1 MINFFNIGERSET
14 RMHHLVDTMKF
25 PVTVFDKANGYL
37 GTVGYDSLSDQLVFT
52 SKSFTSQL
60 SNDHAKWVEELFF
73 KTFDEFTVN
82 AIKYYLKLNNV
93 SFVFEVIL
101 PEKDPHIIEYNQDN
115 LVLLDIV
122 KRQMSYEKL
131 PYSEV
136 KATAE
141 CLSIECKNKLRSLV
155 TGQISID
162 GIWTCHK
169 IFQLRKRVM

>member
-1 MINFFNIGERSET
+1 
-14 RMHHLVDTMKF
+14 MHHLVDTMKF

-73 KTFDEFTVN
+73 KSFNENQVSF
-82 AIKYYLKLNNV
+82 IKTYLKLNNV

-101 PEKDPHIIEYNQDN
+101 PEKDPHIIEYDKDK

-122 KRQMSYEKL
+122 KRQVAYTKL
-131 PYSEV
+131 PYWEL
-136 KATAE
+136 KAVAE
-141 CLSIECKNKLRSLV
+141 HLNIECKKQVAEFSNWTDFYRWYL
-155 TGQISID
+155 
-162 GIWTCHK
+162 WTCHK